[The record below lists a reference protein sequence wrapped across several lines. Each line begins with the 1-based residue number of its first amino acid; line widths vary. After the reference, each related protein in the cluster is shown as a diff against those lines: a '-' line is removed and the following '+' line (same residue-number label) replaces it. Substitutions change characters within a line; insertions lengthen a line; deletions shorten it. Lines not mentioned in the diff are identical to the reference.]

1 MNKKVLFLYFTQ
13 SGQLGEIVN
22 KFSQPF
28 QEAGFLCDVVR
39 VFPENAFPFP
49 WKMDQFFEVMPAS
62 VMEKPTTLSQMSF
75 KYDKYDL
82 IVFAYQPWFLSPSI
96 PATSLFFNE
105 ELKKRIKDTPVV
117 TLIGSRNMWISA
129 QEKIKRQ
136 LKNVGGLLKG
146 NIVLV
151 DKHSNLTSLVT
162 IIYWMKT
169 GKKDKYLGV
178 FPNPGVAPSDIE
190 STKLYGET
198 VVEAVENNTLNKLQE
213 QLIEQKAVEVKPN
226 LMFIETRG
234 AMLFKIWA
242 NFIEKKKNKTF
253 WLRIFKYYL
262 FIAIFLVAPIVII
275 INTLIFKP
283 FIINKIKHKKNYF
296 LQTELA

>member
-1 MNKKVLFLYFTQ
+1 M
-13 SGQLGEIVN
+13 
-22 KFSQPF
+22 
-28 QEAGFLCDVVR
+28 
-39 VFPENAFPFP
+39 
-49 WKMDQFFEVMPAS
+49 
-62 VMEKPTTLSQMSF
+62 
-75 KYDKYDL
+75 
-82 IVFAYQPWFLSPSI
+82 
-96 PATSLFFNE
+96 FFNDE
-105 ELKKRIKDTPVV
+105 IKKRIKNTPII

-136 LKNVGGLLKG
+136 LKNAGGLLKG

-151 DKHSNLTSLVT
+151 DKHANLTSLVT

-178 FPNPGVAPSDIE
+178 FPKPGVAPTDIE
-190 STKLYGET
+190 YTKLYGET
-198 VVEAVENNTLNKLQE
+198 VAEALKNNTLNKLQE

-234 AMLFKIWA
+234 AVLFKIWA
-242 NFIEKKKNKTF
+242 NFIEKKRNKTF

-262 FIAIFLVAPIVII
+262 FIAIFLVAPIVLI